1 MKKLILSAAIV
12 LGSLTAM
19 NAQEQQENATPAEQ
33 PAQTEQAAPAQEAAP
48 AEQAT
53 QAEQSAP
60 ASDAYTEIKTEEVPA
75 AVAEALKKA
84 YPEAVLN
91 RASVNAKK
99 EYQLEVKVG
108 DKEGALFADESGNWI
123 QK

>member
-12 LGSLTAM
+12 LGGLTTM
-19 NAQEQQENATPAEQ
+19 S
-33 PAQTEQAAPAQEAAP
+33 AQTQEENITRAEQAAPAQEAAP

-53 QAEQSAP
+53 QTEQSTAT
-60 ASDAYTEIKTEEVPA
+60 SDAYTEIKTEEVPA

-91 RASVNAKK
+91 KASVNSKK
-99 EYQLEVKVG
+99 EYQLEIKVG
-108 DKEGALFADESGNWI
+108 DKEGALYADESGNWI
-123 QK
+123 AK